1 MEYIWF
7 GISALL
13 VVLAGNRLTGYGDTL
28 AVHTKLGHGLVGGI
42 LIAGVTS
49 LPELASSITAALM
62 DAPDIAFGN
71 VYGSNAFNLMILAI
85 VDLIQGKGSLLQIV
99 RESHI
104 LTAMFGILLTGFSV
118 LSIWMTP
125 YGILEI
131 TLGWFSSNSLI
142 LLLLYL
148 FSAFIMVRYED
159 KTRTRLDDKNKETAR
174 YKLLSEME
182 VSDDDQTDS
191 RKSTTMDDIRA
202 AEEETEEVEMRSPI
216 LPKNSLKRAITGF
229 VFAAAVIVAA
239 GIMLS
244 VNADLIARNTGL
256 GQTFVGTM
264 LVAGATS
271 LPELVAAIAAIRIG
285 AYDMAVGNVLGSNI
299 FNILILVVT
308 DIAYTGGSVYHVVS
322 TQHLITAMTAIILSS
337 IAVIGLF
344 YRSKRTILM
353 LGWDSVAILTGYL
366 IMTYALFK
374 TSM

>member
-1 MEYIWF
+1 MEYVWF
-7 GISALL
+7 AFSALM
-13 VVLAGNRLTGYGDTL
+13 VILAGNRLTGYGDTL

-49 LPELASSITAALM
+49 LPELASSISAAAIG
-62 DAPDIAFGN
+62 APDIAFGN

-85 VDLIQGKGSLLQIV
+85 VDLLQGKGSLLQIV
-99 RESHI
+99 RDSHI

-118 LSIWMTP
+118 LAIWMTP
-125 YGILEI
+125 YGILQFTI
-131 TLGWFSSNSLI
+131 GWVSSNSLI
-142 LLLLYL
+142 LLALYI
-148 FSAFIMVRYED
+148 FSAFIMVRYEEKT
-159 KTRTRLDDKNKETAR
+159 KTRLESDPNQFVMDEESPE
-174 YKLLSEME
+174 LEM
-182 VSDDDQTDS
+182 QTIDMPQAIL
-191 RKSTTMDDIRA
+191 RRA
-202 AEEETEEVEMRSPI
+202 V
-216 LPKNSLKRAITGF
+216 TGF
-229 VFAAAVIVAA
+229 IVTGGVIVIA

-244 VNADLIARNTGL
+244 LNADIIARNTGL

-299 FNILILVVT
+299 FNILILVAT
-308 DIAYTGGSVYHVVS
+308 DMAYTGGSVYQVVS
-322 TQHLITAMTAIILSS
+322 TQHLITAITAIILSS

-353 LGWDSVAILTGYL
+353 LGWDSVAILIGYL
-366 IMTYALFK
+366 AMMYALFK

>member
-1 MEYIWF
+1 
-7 GISALL
+7 
-13 VVLAGNRLTGYGDTL
+13 
-28 AVHTKLGHGLVGGI
+28 
-42 LIAGVTS
+42 
-49 LPELASSITAALM
+49 
-62 DAPDIAFGN
+62 
-71 VYGSNAFNLMILAI
+71 
-85 VDLIQGKGSLLQIV
+85 
-99 RESHI
+99 
-104 LTAMFGILLTGFSV
+104 
-118 LSIWMTP
+118 
-125 YGILEI
+125 
-131 TLGWFSSNSLI
+131 
-142 LLLLYL
+142 
-148 FSAFIMVRYED
+148 MVRYED
-159 KTRTRLDDKNKETAR
+159 KTRTRLDDENKENDRGT
-174 YKLLSEME
+174 LLSEME
-182 VSDDDQTDS
+182 VSDDEQTDS
-191 RKSTTMDDIRA
+191 GKSAAMDDSKIEA
-202 AEEETEEVEMRSPI
+202 ETEEVEMRSPN
-216 LPKNSLKRAITGF
+216 LPKESLKRAITGF
-229 VFAAAVIVAA
+229 ALAAAVIVAA

-308 DIAYTGGSVYHVVS
+308 DIAYTGGSVYHAVS